1 MHPYLTSQ
9 MANQHIKDMLNQATA
24 AERARQGRRARQA
37 RGARRHLNAL
47 PAAGRPQPR
56 PDVAIRPA

>member
-9 MANQHIKDMLNQATA
+9 MANRHIKDMLNQATA

-37 RGARRHLNAL
+37 RGARRHVNAL
-47 PAAGRPQPR
+47 PAAARPQPR
-56 PDVAIRPA
+56 PDAAIRPA